1 MKCNHCSY
9 ESTDVFT
16 VCPQCGTPVQAS
28 AASTVAERMTQML
41 KDPLFLVLC
50 ILISCATLF
59 SLFVGGVPVI
69 YVLATIFLWLL
80 FAQSRKQTVNAQQ
93 LRNLS
98 GTVYAAYVI
107 SYVGFAILAVC
118 GVVLLALSSLAG
130 SATPELWEEMYLEL
144 NGTYFTGLDLTG
156 DLLSSVLFVLCIV
169 FILVGA
175 VGIVINYF
183 SLGNIHKFL
192 KSVYQSVDA
201 EKMLFV
207 KYRVASTW
215 LIVLGVLSGI
225 SAVQSLLTDALA
237 FLSNGAGAA
246 AMIVA
251 GVYIKKYFPE

>member
-1 MKCNHCSY
+1 
-9 ESTDVFT
+9 
-16 VCPQCGTPVQAS
+16 
-28 AASTVAERMTQML
+28 
-41 KDPLFLVLC
+41 
-50 ILISCATLF
+50 
-59 SLFVGGVPVI
+59 
-69 YVLATIFLWLL
+69 
-80 FAQSRKQTVNAQQ
+80 
-93 LRNLS
+93 
-98 GTVYAAYVI
+98 
-107 SYVGFAILAVC
+107 
-118 GVVLLALSSLAG
+118 VVLLALSSLAG

-225 SAVQSLLTDALA
+225 SAVGSLTTDVFGFLA
-237 FLSNGAGAA
+237 NGAGAA